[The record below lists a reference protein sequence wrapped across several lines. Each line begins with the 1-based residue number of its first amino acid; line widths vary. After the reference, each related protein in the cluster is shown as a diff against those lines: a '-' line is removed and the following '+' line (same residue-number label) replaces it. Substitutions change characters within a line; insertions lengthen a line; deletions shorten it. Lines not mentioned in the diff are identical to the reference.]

1 MSTIKTAFGNGLFAI
16 TLFID
21 DLESS
26 IDFYGNKLGLELVF
40 QDESSALYKC
50 SNTYVNLLIKSAVE
64 LVAPEPVG
72 TNNGVTAVY
81 TLPFMD
87 VDKAAE
93 ELVEAGVKLLNG
105 PIDRPWGVRTVSFQD
120 PSGHT
125 WEIANH
131 NVGD

>member
-1 MSTIKTAFGNGLFAI
+1 MSSIKTAFGNGLFAI
-16 TLFID
+16 SLFVD
-21 DLESS
+21 NLESS
-26 IDFYGNKLGLELVF
+26 IDFYGHKLGLDLVF
-40 QDESSALYKC
+40 QDESSALYRC
-50 SNTYVNLLIKSAVE
+50 ANTYINLLIKSAVE
-64 LVAPEPVG
+64 LAAPEPVG
-72 TNNGVTAVY
+72 SNNGVTAVY

-87 VDKAAE
+87 VDKAAA

-131 NVGD
+131 KVGD

>member
-1 MSTIKTAFGNGLFAI
+1 MSSIKTAFGNGLFAI
-16 TLFID
+16 TLFVD
-21 DLESS
+21 NLESS
-26 IDFYGNKLGLELVF
+26 IDFYGNKLGLDLVF

-50 SNTYVNLLIKSAVE
+50 SNTYINLLIKSAVE
-64 LVAPEPVG
+64 LTAPEPVG
-72 TNNGVTAVY
+72 SNIGVTAVY

-131 NVGD
+131 KVGG

>member
-1 MSTIKTAFGNGLFAI
+1 MSSIKTAFGNGLFAI
-16 TLFID
+16 TLCVD

-26 IDFYGNKLGLELVF
+26 IDFYGNKLGLDLVF

-50 SNTYVNLLIKSAVE
+50 SNTYINLLIKSAVE

-131 NVGD
+131 NVGG

>member
-131 NVGD
+131 QVGD

>member
-1 MSTIKTAFGNGLFAI
+1 MSSIKTAFGNGLFAI
-16 TLFID
+16 TLFVD
-21 DLESS
+21 NLESS
-26 IDFYGNKLGLELVF
+26 IDFYGNKLGLDLVF

-50 SNTYVNLLIKSAVE
+50 SNTYINLLIKSAVE

-87 VDKAAE
+87 VDKAAA

-131 NVGD
+131 NVGG

>member
-1 MSTIKTAFGNGLFAI
+1 MSTIRTAFGNGLFAI
-16 TLFID
+16 TLFVD

-26 IDFYGNKLGLELVF
+26 IDFYGNKLGLDLVF
-40 QDESSALYKC
+40 QDESSALYRC
-50 SNTYVNLLIKSAVE
+50 SNTYINLLIKSAVE
-64 LVAPEPVG
+64 LAAPEPVG
-72 TNNGVTAVY
+72 SNNGVTAVY

-131 NVGD
+131 KVGD

>member
-16 TLFID
+16 TLFVD

-26 IDFYGNKLGLELVF
+26 IDFYGNKLGLDLVF
-40 QDESSALYKC
+40 QDESSALYRC
-50 SNTYVNLLIKSAVE
+50 GNTYINLLIKSAVE
-64 LVAPEPVG
+64 LTSPEAVG
-72 TNNGVTAVY
+72 SNNGVTAVY

-87 VDKAAE
+87 VDKAAA

-131 NVGD
+131 NVGG

>member
-50 SNTYVNLLIKSAVE
+50 AHTYVNLLIKSAVE

-87 VDKAAE
+87 VDKAAA

-131 NVGD
+131 QVGD

>member
-1 MSTIKTAFGNGLFAI
+1 MSSIKTAFGNGLFAI
-16 TLFID
+16 TLCVD

-26 IDFYGNKLGLELVF
+26 IDFYGNKLGLDLVF

-50 SNTYVNLLIKSAVE
+50 SNTYINLLIKSAVE

-131 NVGD
+131 KVGD

>member
-1 MSTIKTAFGNGLFAI
+1 
-16 TLFID
+16 
-21 DLESS
+21 
-26 IDFYGNKLGLELVF
+26 
-40 QDESSALYKC
+40 
-50 SNTYVNLLIKSAVE
+50 
-64 LVAPEPVG
+64 
-72 TNNGVTAVY
+72 
-81 TLPFMD
+81 MD

-131 NVGD
+131 NVGG

>member
-1 MSTIKTAFGNGLFAI
+1 MSTIRTAFGNGLFAI
-16 TLFID
+16 TLFVD

-26 IDFYGNKLGLELVF
+26 IDFYGNKLGLDLVF
-40 QDESSALYKC
+40 QDESSALFKC
-50 SNTYVNLLIKSAVE
+50 ANTYINLLIKFAVE
-64 LVAPEPVG
+64 LVSPEPVG

-87 VDKAAE
+87 VDKAAA

-131 NVGD
+131 NVGG

>member
-1 MSTIKTAFGNGLFAI
+1 MSSIKTAFGNGLFAI
-16 TLFID
+16 TLFVD
-21 DLESS
+21 NLESS
-26 IDFYGNKLGLELVF
+26 IDFYGNKLGLDLVF
-40 QDESSALYKC
+40 QDESSVLYKC
-50 SNTYVNLLIKSAVE
+50 GNTYINLLIKSAVE
-64 LVAPEPVG
+64 LAAPEPVG
-72 TNNGVTAVY
+72 SNNGVTAVY

-87 VDKAAE
+87 VDNAAA

-131 NVGD
+131 KVGG

>member
-50 SNTYVNLLIKSAVE
+50 ANTYVNLLIKSAVE

-93 ELVEAGVKLLNG
+93 ELVEAGVTLLNG

-131 NVGD
+131 NAGD